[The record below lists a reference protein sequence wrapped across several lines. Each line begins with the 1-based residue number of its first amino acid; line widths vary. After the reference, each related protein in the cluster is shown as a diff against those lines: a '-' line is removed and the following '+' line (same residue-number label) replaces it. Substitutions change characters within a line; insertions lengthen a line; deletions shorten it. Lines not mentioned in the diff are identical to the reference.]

1 MEEQIKTGDTP
12 HKKDKKPRPPVTPIS
27 EPALPMLL
35 AAVSFT
41 ICLVALIINKFIYPF
56 GNELLAPV
64 ILQLVALLI
73 PSYLVIMLTSS
84 DKSVFAQMKEVGF
97 KALRADHVFFVLFSS
112 LFAACASLIL
122 TLAFGGAYD
131 ASNGITLLGVFTAG
145 ENEYTVSI
153 PYIIL
158 TYAVM
163 PALAEELLY
172 RGVIFTS
179 LEKVSFPFATV
190 ASTVLY
196 ALSGFSLGEVIPSLF
211 VGILSVFV
219 LYTTKSLW
227 ACVIL
232 HFIFNIYRLFL
243 EANVAAYFL
252 SAGNDL
258 LLVTTLILALAL
270 SALLFFSESA
280 RIFRKRAAVIAKRK
294 ATSENRFIGIKD
306 IPQNIR
312 ASLSFKPTMVC
323 AIICLC
329 IFIATVVI
337 NYIF

>member
-1 MEEQIKTGDTP
+1 MEEQIKSEAVASKN
-12 HKKDKKPRPPVTPIS
+12 HKKPRPPVTPIS

-35 AAVSFT
+35 VAVSFV

-56 GNELLAPV
+56 SNELLAPV

-73 PSYLVIMLTSS
+73 PAYLVIMLTSS
-84 DKSVFAQMKEVGF
+84 DKSIFAQMKEIGF
-97 KALRADHVFFVLFSS
+97 KALKSDYVFFVLFAS

-131 ASNGITLLGVFTAG
+131 ASKGIALLGIFTAG

-158 TYAVM
+158 TYAVI

-172 RGVIFTS
+172 RGVLFTS
-179 LEKVSFPFATV
+179 LQKVSFPFAAV
-190 ASTVLY
+190 VSTVLY
-196 ALSGFSLGEVIPSLF
+196 ALSGFSLGGIIPTLF
-211 VGILSVFV
+211 VGALSIFV

-232 HFIFNIYRLFL
+232 HFIFNLYRLFL

-252 SAGNDL
+252 SAGNNL
-258 LLVTTLILALAL
+258 LLITTLILVLAL

-280 RIFRKRAAVIAKRK
+280 RIFRKRAAEIAKHK
-294 ATSENRFIGIKD
+294 VASEKLFVGIKD
-306 IPQNIR
+306 VPKNIR
-312 ASLSFKPTMVC
+312 ATLAFKPTMVC

-329 IFIATVVI
+329 IFVATVII
-337 NYIF
+337 NYVF